1 MICCWRMSMLF
12 HPTPHVM
19 FLHSWRSLCIQSVH
33 ISVTNLKGRCQVSP
47 KKYQTW
53 IQTGL
58 RVWYTQLLF
67 LALSLSTISSGHLQA
82 WSDLDQ
88 NGHHV
93 FRNQWPLKCD
103 CELYPKR
110 MALPDPSQRKLPKD
124 AMLENSGHL
133 FTSSLCVRLSAFI
146 YLLEN
151 HLEELPQSSLPSTQ
165 THTLSYST

>member
-1 MICCWRMSMLF
+1 MWCSFIHKVIVYKECAHLCDKSERQMPSQPKEISDLNSNRF
-12 HPTPHVM
+12 A
-19 FLHSWRSLCIQSVH
+19 SLIQ
-33 ISVTNLKGRCQVSP
+33 LP
-47 KKYQTW
+47 
-53 IQTGL
+53 
-58 RVWYTQLLF
+58 F

-110 MALPDPSQRKLPKD
+110 MALLDPSQRKLPKD
-124 AMLENSGHL
+124 ALLENSGHL
-133 FTSSLCVRLSAFI
+133 FTCSLWVRLSAFI

-151 HLEELPQSSLPSTQ
+151 HLEELPQRFSPLYPE
-165 THTLSYST
+165 THTVL

>member
-19 FLHSWRSLCIQSVH
+19 FLHSWKSLCIQSVH
-33 ISVTNLKGRCQVSP
+33 ISDKSERQMPSQP
-47 KKYQTW
+47 KW
-53 IQTGL
+53 ISDFNSAGL
-58 RVWYTQLLF
+58 RFWHTRLPFPSTVILNHQLWTF
-67 LALSLSTISSGHLQA
+67 GA

-88 NGHHV
+88 NAQHA

-103 CELYPKR
+103 CELYLTR
-110 MALPDPSQRKLPKD
+110 MALPGPSQRKLPKD

-133 FTSSLCVRLSAFI
+133 LTCSLRVRLSAFI
-146 YLLEN
+146 YLLGN